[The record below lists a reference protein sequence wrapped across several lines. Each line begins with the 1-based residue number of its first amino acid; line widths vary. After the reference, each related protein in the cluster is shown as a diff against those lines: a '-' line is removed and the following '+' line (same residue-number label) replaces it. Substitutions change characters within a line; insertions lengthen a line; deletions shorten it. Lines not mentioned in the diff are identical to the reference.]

1 MHLFLLKV
9 GSFHYDSTKMVFKDE
24 YISNASAIRS
34 VLDYYVEIRE
44 LPDNLKFY
52 LYGTGRYFKNIVWYY
67 TIPHVQRH
75 LLCDRV

>member
-1 MHLFLLKV
+1 
-9 GSFHYDSTKMVFKDE
+9 MVFEDE

-52 LYGTGRYFKNIVWYY
+52 LWNVTGR
-67 TIPHVQRH
+67 H
-75 LLCDRV
+75 

>member
-52 LYGTGRYFKNIVWYY
+52 LWNVTGR
-67 TIPHVQRH
+67 H
-75 LLCDRV
+75 